1 MDIIKSLLE
10 SEGLDEK
17 LKAKLEEEWNTKLE
31 EARASVREEVEVD
44 IREEFARRFETD
56 RAKMVEAMDKFMTDS
71 ITKELGEFHEDRRQ
85 VFEARAKLAKQIRE
99 NKESVAKTISKAST
113 VLEQFVLGKVKE
125 ELGEFMQ
132 DKKALAEQR
141 KAMKVKL
148 EEQQKQLN
156 QVTAERIGKLEK
168 FITRKLAEEIQEF
181 ETDKHE
187 LVEQKVRM
195 AREAKAKLDETRK
208 NFVQRSARLVEQ
220 TLNESLVKEF
230 TRFREDIK
238 AARQNHFGRKI
249 FESFAAEYMTSYLS
263 EGSEVK
269 KLSKMLEES
278 KAQTAKALDTLNE
291 QQTVIGSLGRKVK
304 ISEGNAKRTKLM
316 TELLAPLSKDNRGIM
331 EEVLSNVKT
340 ERLREAFK
348 KHLPSVLNENRGA
361 ARRKENLSE
370 ERAVPSKRVVAKT
383 GNKTTRVLSE
393 NAQPEQDAG
402 DDNVV
407 RLQKLAGIK

>member
-10 SEGLDEK
+10 SEGLDDK
-17 LKAKLEEEWNTKLE
+17 LKAKLEEEWNAKLE
-31 EARASVREEVEVD
+31 EARVSVREEVEVD

-71 ITKELGEFHEDRRQ
+71 ITKELEEFHEDRRQ

-99 NKESVAKTISKAST
+99 NKESVAKTLSGASA

-148 EEQQKQLN
+148 EEQQTQLN
-156 QVTAERIGKLEK
+156 QITAERIGKLEK
-168 FITRKLAEEIQEF
+168 FITRKLSEEIQEF

-220 TLNESLVKEF
+220 TLNESLQKEF

-269 KLSKMLEES
+269 KLSNMLEES
-278 KAQTAKALDTLNE
+278 KSQTAKALNTLKE
-291 QQTVIGSLGRKVK
+291 QQNVIGGLNRKVQVT
-304 ISEGNAKRTKLM
+304 EGNAKRTKLM
-316 TELLAPLSKDNRGIM
+316 TELLSPLSRDNRSIM

-370 ERAVPSKRVVAKT
+370 DRAVPSRRVVEKT
-383 GNKTTRVLSE
+383 GNKKTRVVTE
-393 NAQPEQDAG
+393 NRQLEQSAG